1 MIKIIENPSSK
12 ELQQLLARPF
22 SSDIEVVVEVA
33 KDIIKRVREG
43 GDKAIREITIATD
56 KVDLAQFKVTDKEI
70 EEAANMVSPSLKA
83 AIQVAK
89 ENIEKFHAAQK
100 FDDIVVETSSG
111 VTCYQKSK
119 PISRIGLYI
128 PGGTAPLFSTVLM
141 LAAPANIAGCKEIV
155 MCTPPSNGGDVAP
168 EILYC
173 AALCGV
179 KDIYKIGGAT
189 AIAAMAYGT
198 ESIKPVYKI
207 FGPGNRYVT
216 AAKQLVMAH
225 TASIDIPAGPSEVM
239 VVCDDSA
246 SPSYV
251 AADLLSQ
258 AEHGADSQAIAVVTS
273 LQLATKIQEEIVK
286 MLEVLP
292 RAEYMLKSLANSAI
306 VVVPSIEELVD
317 TINAYAPEH
326 LIIAMEESDKIA
338 DLVENA
344 GSVFIG
350 HYTPES
356 AGDYCSGTNHTLP
369 TGGWGKSMSGVNLDS
384 FCKKITYQKIT
395 EEGIKNLAPTIIA
408 MAEAEGL
415 GAHALA
421 AKVRTKLWM

>member
-1 MIKIIENPSSK
+1 MIKIVDKPSSE
-12 ELQQLLARPF
+12 ELQQLLNRPF
-22 SSDIEVVVEVA
+22 SSDTAVFDIV
-33 KDIIKRVREG
+33 KDIIDRVKAK
-43 GDKAIREITIATD
+43 GDIAVREITKNTD
-56 KVDLAQFKVTDKEI
+56 SIDLATFKVTDSEI
-70 EEAANMVSPSLKA
+70 EEAKLQISSELKA
-83 AIQVAK
+83 AIDVAK
-89 ENIEKFHAAQK
+89 ANIERFHAAQK
-100 FDDIVVETSSG
+100 FDDITVETSKG
-111 VTCYQKSK
+111 VTCCQKSK
-119 PISRIGLYI
+119 PISRVGLYI

-141 LAAPANIAGCKEIV
+141 LALPANIAGCKEVII
-155 MCTPPSNGGDVAP
+155 CTPPSKSGKVAP

-173 AALCGV
+173 ADICGV
-179 KDIYKIGGAT
+179 KNIYKIGGAT

-246 SPSYV
+246 SPRYV

-258 AEHGADSQAIAVVTS
+258 AEHGSDSQSIAVVTS
-273 LQLATKIQEEIVK
+273 TALAVAINAEVK
-286 MLEVLP
+286 QMLAVLP
-292 RAEYMLKSLANSAI
+292 RAEYMRQSLANSSI
-306 VVVPSIEELVD
+306 VVVDSIEDIIDV
-317 TINAYAPEH
+317 INDYAPEH
-326 LIIAMEESDKIA
+326 LIIAMDNGDAVA
-338 DLVENA
+338 DMVENA

-395 EEGIKNLAPTIIA
+395 KEGILNLAPTIIA
-408 MAEAEGL
+408 MAEGEGL
-415 GAHALA
+415 EAHSLA
-421 AKVRTKLWM
+421 AKVRTE

>member
-1 MIKIIENPSSK
+1 MIKIVDKPSSE
-12 ELQQLLARPF
+12 ELQQLLNRPF
-22 SSDIEVVVEVA
+22 SSDTAVFDIV
-33 KDIIKRVREG
+33 KDIIDRVKAK
-43 GDKAIREITIATD
+43 GDIAVREITKNTD
-56 KVDLAQFKVTDKEI
+56 SIDLATFKVTDSEI
-70 EEAANMVSPSLKA
+70 EEAKLQISSELKA
-83 AIQVAK
+83 AIDVAK
-89 ENIEKFHAAQK
+89 ANIERFHAAQK
-100 FDDIVVETSSG
+100 FDDITVETSKG
-111 VTCYQKSK
+111 VTCCQKSK
-119 PISRIGLYI
+119 PISRVGLYI

-141 LAAPANIAGCKEIV
+141 LALPANIAGCKEVII
-155 MCTPPSNGGDVAP
+155 CTPPSKSGKVAP

-173 AALCGV
+173 ADICGV
-179 KDIYKIGGAT
+179 KNIYKIGGAT

-246 SPSYV
+246 SPRYV

-258 AEHGADSQAIAVVTS
+258 AEHGSDSQSIAVVTS
-273 LQLATKIQEEIVK
+273 TALAVAINAEVK
-286 MLEVLP
+286 QMLAVLP
-292 RAEYMLKSLANSAI
+292 RAEYMRQSLANSSI
-306 VVVPSIEELVD
+306 VVVDSIEDIIDV
-317 TINAYAPEH
+317 INDYAPEH
-326 LIIAMEESDKIA
+326 LIIAMDNGDAVA
-338 DLVENA
+338 DMVENA

-395 EEGIKNLAPTIIA
+395 KEGIVNLAPTIIA
-408 MAEAEGL
+408 MAEGEGL
-415 GAHALA
+415 EAHSLA
-421 AKVRTKLWM
+421 AKVRTE